1 MNKYIEIKKALD
13 QKYFIINKTKI
24 RNISDKCDYESLFQR
39 KREKM
44 IIIHK
49 ALKQCHKCDLY
60 KSRTQPVTGAGNVDA
75 NALFIGEAPGA
86 NEDIK
91 GLPFVGRAGE
101 LLTKYL
107 NEIDLSRK
115 DIFITNIIKCRPP
128 GNRDPNDEEIESCFP
143 YLKEQ
148 IKIIDPKVI
157 VTLGRHSLATLLN
170 RNVKITK
177 ERGIFIDYNE
187 RLLLPMLH
195 PAAVLR
201 NNGLDKYMREDF
213 ITLREALKN
222 EH

>member
-1 MNKYIEIKKALD
+1 MNKYIEIKKALG
-13 QKYFIINKTKI
+13 QKYFIINKKKI
-24 RNISDKCDYESLFQR
+24 KNISDKGNYENIFQR

-44 IIIHK
+44 ITVHQ
-49 ALKQCHKCDLY
+49 ALKKCHKCDLY

-86 NEDIK
+86 NEDIQ

-107 NEIDLSRK
+107 NEINLSRK

-128 GNRDPNDEEIESCFP
+128 DNRDPNDEEIESCSP
-143 YLKEQ
+143 YLEEQ

-170 RNVKITK
+170 RIVKITK
-177 ERGIFIDYNE
+177 ERGTIIDYNG

-201 NNGLDKYMREDF
+201 NSGLDAYMREDF
-213 ITLREALKN
+213 IKLREVLEN